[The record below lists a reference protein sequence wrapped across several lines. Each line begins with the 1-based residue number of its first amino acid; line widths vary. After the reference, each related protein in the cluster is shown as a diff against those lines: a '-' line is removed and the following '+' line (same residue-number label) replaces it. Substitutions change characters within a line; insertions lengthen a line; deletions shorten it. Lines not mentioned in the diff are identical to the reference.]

1 MKTIEELT
9 AELEGQ
15 RAENEAMNAK
25 NKQLLDEMKRVKK
38 QNSEVDL
45 DAYHKALDRVDSLE
59 SENAKLIGEVK
70 LKAKDFEKLT
80 LQIGE
85 RDASLSKLLIED
97 GITNELVK
105 LNVPAHYMDAV
116 KALHRGSATLKDNQA
131 FLGDKPLSEALNEWA
146 TSDAGKPFIKAP
158 ANSGGGAGG
167 GKQGDGGSNIDISKM
182 TPNEMMRA
190 GREKTT

>member
-1 MKTIEELT
+1 MNEEELKALVDELK
-9 AELEGQ
+9 AEKESL
-15 RAENEAMNAK
+15 ANK
-25 NKQLLDEMKRVKK
+25 NKELLSEVKK
-38 QNSEVDL
+38 ERNKSREIDADKYYAMIDEVESV
-45 DAYHKALDRVDSLE
+45 KA
-59 SENAKLIGEVK
+59 ENAKLVGEVK

-167 GKQGDGGSNIDISKM
+167 SKGGDNGSNIDISKM